1 MRASAYFSVGT
12 EVSRA
17 VTETPLKLLKREAC
31 PVCRFTDTRVIY
43 QRMFAEDPVRE
54 YLCRWYRG
62 KPPIA
67 RFGDSEYV
75 VMECPSCGLLFQRDV
90 LDDEGLA
97 LLYGSWINPEASAQ
111 RNPLRARRE
120 GLAIARRVH
129 ALGSFLDK
137 QDGPATVVEL
147 GCGWGNWLLMARA
160 FGYAARGIEIDDR
173 RREFVVAQG
182 IPCYRTPGELADASV
197 DFIYAQ
203 QVFEHLRDPLDV
215 LRSLT
220 RSLRPGGYVHIAVPN
235 ARWVKR
241 NLEKGQFVGPK
252 GIRHSLNPIAPLEH
266 VNAFAGESLKRM
278 GEACGLSVYR
288 RQSAFLPARTL
299 CDYIETIPRFLYGIV
314 HGHAATSILF
324 RKE

>member
-1 MRASAYFSVGT
+1 MT
-12 EVSRA
+12 EA
-17 VTETPLKLLKREAC
+17 PLRLLKREGC
-31 PVCRFTDTRVIY
+31 PVCRSRDTRVVY
-43 QRMFAEDPVRE
+43 RRRFAEDPVRE
-54 YLCRWYRG
+54 YLCLWYRG
-62 KPPIA
+62 KAPIA
-67 RFGDSEYV
+67 PFGDSEYA
-75 VMECPSCGLLFQRDV
+75 VMECPGCGLLFQRDV

-97 LLYGSWINPEASAQ
+97 LLYGSWINPDASAQ
-111 RNPLRARRE
+111 RNPLRAQRE

-182 IPCYRTPGELADASV
+182 IPCYRTCQELPDASV

-203 QVFEHLRDPLDV
+203 QVFEHLRDPLPV

-220 RSLRPGGYVHIAVPN
+220 RSLRPGGYVHITVPN
-235 ARWVKR
+235 ARWVKD
-241 NLEKGQFVGPK
+241 NLKKGQFVGPR
-252 GIRHSLNPIAPLEH
+252 GIRRSLNPIAPLEH
-266 VNAFAGESLKRM
+266 VNAFAGESLQALGR
-278 GEACGLSVYR
+278 ESGLSVCR
-288 RQSAFLPARTL
+288 RDACATASTL
-299 CDYIETIPRFLYGIV
+299 QDYVETIPRFLYGIV
-314 HGHAATSILF
+314 HGHAAASVLF